1 MATTALAQARA
12 WSAAEAAVEAVL
24 EREAPKLDTAAVAGQ
39 GGIGQG
45 KGAWDCDH
53 NCAIPPEHEALVFE
67 EVPTDELYYEGIPLV
82 PPRQN
87 MTHMVVY
94 LNGCR
99 YRVEAYPDWTVG
111 RLKQALWNGGIQ
123 RANRPAEVAATPG
136 LQRWEDLAI
145 AYAHQVMADD
155 KKVRMPAPDVGR
167 RPGGGAGFHFRPKIR
182 PRPRRGLCRR
192 EGPQDLQL
200 TFLSP
205 CAALRLPRPA
215 GVPGAHRRRG
225 RQAVRQA
232 ALRQGRGVLELMMM
246 MMM

>member
-1 MATTALAQARA
+1 MATTALAEARA

-45 KGAWDCDH
+45 KGAWDCDR

-155 KKVRMPAPDVGR
+155 KKVRMPAPDGGR
-167 RPGGGAGFHFRPKIR
+167 RPGG
-182 PRPRRGLCRR
+182 RRGSISGQKSGRGGLGR
-192 EGPQDLQL
+192 EGRQDPQL
-200 TFLSP
+200 TFLPP
-205 CAALRLPRPA
+205 CAALRLSRPA

-232 ALRQGRGVLELMMM
+232 ALRQGRGVLELMIMM
-246 MMM
+246 M

>member
-1 MATTALAQARA
+1 MATTALAEARA

-45 KGAWDCDH
+45 KGAWDCDR

-155 KKVRMPAPDVGR
+155 KKVRMPAPDGGR
-167 RPGGGAGFHFRPKIR
+167 RPGGRRVPFPAKNQAEAASAARAVKIR
-182 PRPRRGLCRR
+182 
-192 EGPQDLQL
+192 
-200 TFLSP
+200 S
-205 CAALRLPRPA
+205 
-215 GVPGAHRRRG
+215 
-225 RQAVRQA
+225 
-232 ALRQGRGVLELMMM
+232 
-246 MMM
+246 